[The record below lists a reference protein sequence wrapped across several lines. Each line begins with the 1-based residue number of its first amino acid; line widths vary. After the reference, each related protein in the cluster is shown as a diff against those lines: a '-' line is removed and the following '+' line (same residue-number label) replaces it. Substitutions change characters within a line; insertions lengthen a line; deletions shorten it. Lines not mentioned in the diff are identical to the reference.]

1 MIIKYILLL
10 IALTGSTLAQ
20 EVIHSSVSAYVE
32 SKTYTGSKQKEDG
45 IVYGIGA
52 DIHYGNAEYKLTY
65 EEGGAN
71 TKGPTYS
78 KFGNLENQK
87 LFFRFAYKFDK
98 HFKINL
104 NAISILKDNIAPTDG
119 GSIGGGGI
127 TYTFDKKLS
136 CNVTGYFADYKYF
149 DVLQTDIRID
159 YKTKIDRVKVKFSSV
174 TKYIDVQDGNTSDP
188 SNRDSMYAS
197 NAKSR
202 YLTTAIEIHSHYNK
216 YHLGGAAYFGK
227 RAFAIMQDGF
237 KVQHHAMEFD
247 RTYAIGA
254 GKTIGDFIVRA
265 QYIYQRA
272 TELPTLPTPNENVK
286 VSTFRLITN
295 YKF

>member
-1 MIIKYILLL
+1 MAIKHILLL
-10 IALTGSTLAQ
+10 ITLSTYLLAI
-20 EVIHSSVSAYVE
+20 ETVHSSLSAYVE
-32 SKTYTGSKQKEDG
+32 NKTYTGSKQKEDG
-45 IVYGIGA
+45 IVYGFGA
-52 DIHYGNAEYKLTY
+52 DLHYGNAEYKLTY
-65 EEGGAN
+65 EEGTAN
-71 TKGPTYS
+71 TIKSPTLTED
-78 KFGNLENQK
+78 LENKK
-87 LFFRFAYKFDK
+87 LFFKFGYRFDK

-119 GSIGGGGI
+119 GSIGGGGF

-136 CNVTGYFADYKYF
+136 CNITGYFADYSDF
-149 DVLQTDIRID
+149 DVIQTDLRID
-159 YKTKIDRVKVKFSSV
+159 YKTKFDKVKVKFSSV
-174 TKYIDVQDGNTSDP
+174 TKYITVELDDESLAVPN
-188 SNRDSMYAS
+188 YAQ
-197 NAKSR
+197 NANNK
-202 YLTTAIEIHSHYNK
+202 YTTTAIEAHAHYNK

-254 GKTIGDFIVRA
+254 GKTFGDFVLRA

-272 TELPTLPTPNENVK
+272 EELPMSNKGVEI
-286 VSTFRLITN
+286 STFRLITN